1 MKLTY
6 EMLVHSFARQTPPR
20 FEMTISRTVKDG
32 KHYFLVIVDGEAYQV
47 TPEQSLEF
55 TCEVSD
61 NA

>member
-1 MKLTY
+1 
-6 EMLVHSFARQTPPR
+6 MLVHSFARQTPPR

-55 TCEVSD
+55 TCEVAD